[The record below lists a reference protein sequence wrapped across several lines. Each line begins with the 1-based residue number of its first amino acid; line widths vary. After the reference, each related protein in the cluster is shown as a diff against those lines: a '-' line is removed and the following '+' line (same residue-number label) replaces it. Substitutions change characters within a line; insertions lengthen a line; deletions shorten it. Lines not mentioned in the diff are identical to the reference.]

1 MITII
6 SRRRWQQLTAE
17 NKRLRDELDA
27 HLDMLKNM
35 ERKIRRIEGSIDTMK
50 KTMRAE
56 RKRQR
61 KNDK

>member
-6 SRRRWQQLTAE
+6 SRRRWQQMTAE

-27 HLDMLKNM
+27 HRDMLKQL
-35 ERKIRRIEGSIDTMK
+35 EKKIRRMEGSIDTMK

>member
-27 HLDMLKNM
+27 HRDMLKKL
-35 ERKIRRIEGSIDTMK
+35 ERKIRRMEGSIDTMK

-61 KNDK
+61 KKQ

>member
-6 SRRRWQQLTAE
+6 SRRRWQQMTAE
-17 NKRLRDELDA
+17 NKRLRDELTA
-27 HLDMLKNM
+27 HRDMLK
-35 ERKIRRIEGSIDTMK
+35 ELEKKIRRMEGSIDTMK

-61 KNDK
+61 KNYK

>member
-6 SRRRWQQLTAE
+6 SRRRWQQMTAE

-27 HLDMLKNM
+27 HRDMLK
-35 ERKIRRIEGSIDTMK
+35 ELEKKIRRMEGSIDTMK

>member
-17 NKRLRDELDA
+17 NKRLRDELTA
-27 HLDMLKNM
+27 HRDMLKNL
-35 ERKIRRIEGSIDTMK
+35 ERKIRRMEGSIDTMK
-50 KTMRAE
+50 KTIKAE

>member
-6 SRRRWQQLTAE
+6 SRRRWQQMTAE
-17 NKRLRDELDA
+17 NKRLRDELTA
-27 HLDMLKNM
+27 NRDMLK
-35 ERKIRRIEGSIDTMK
+35 ELEKKIRRMEGSIDTMK

>member
-17 NKRLRDELDA
+17 NKRMRDELTA
-27 HLDMLKNM
+27 HRDMLK
-35 ERKIRRIEGSIDTMK
+35 ELEKKIRRMEGSIDTMK
-50 KTMRAE
+50 KTLKAE

-61 KNDK
+61 KNNK

>member
-6 SRRRWQQLTAE
+6 SRRRWQQMTAE
-17 NKRLRDELDA
+17 NKRLRDELTA
-27 HLDMLKNM
+27 HRDMLK
-35 ERKIRRIEGSIDTMK
+35 ELEKKIRRMEGSIDTMK
-50 KTMRAE
+50 KTMKAE

>member
-27 HLDMLKNM
+27 HRDMLKQL
-35 ERKIRRIEGSIDTMK
+35 ERKIRRMEGSIDTMR
-50 KTMRAE
+50 KTLKAE

>member
-17 NKRLRDELDA
+17 NKRLRDELTA
-27 HLDMLKNM
+27 HRDMFKELEK
-35 ERKIRRIEGSIDTMK
+35 KIRRMEGSIDTMK

-61 KNDK
+61 KNNK

>member
-17 NKRLRDELDA
+17 NKRLRDELTA
-27 HLDMLKNM
+27 HRDMLK
-35 ERKIRRIEGSIDTMK
+35 ELEKKIRRMEGSIDTMK

>member
-17 NKRLRDELDA
+17 NKRLRDELDD
-27 HLDMLKNM
+27 HLDMLKKL
-35 ERKIRRIEGSIDTMK
+35 ERKIRRMEGSIDMMK
-50 KTMRAE
+50 KTLKDE

>member
-17 NKRLRDELDA
+17 NKRLRDELTA
-27 HLDMLKNM
+27 HRDMLKEL
-35 ERKIRRIEGSIDTMK
+35 ERKIRRMEGSIDTMR
-50 KTMRAE
+50 KTLKAE

>member
-1 MITII
+1 M
-6 SRRRWQQLTAE
+6 TAE

-27 HLDMLKNM
+27 HRDMLK
-35 ERKIRRIEGSIDTMK
+35 ELEKKIRRMEGSIDTMK

>member
-27 HLDMLKNM
+27 HRDMLKNI
-35 ERKIRRIEGSIDTMK
+35 EKKIRRMEGSIDTMK

>member
-6 SRRRWQQLTAE
+6 SRRRWQQMTAE

-27 HLDMLKNM
+27 HRDMLKEL
-35 ERKIRRIEGSIDTMK
+35 ERKIRRMEGSIDTMR
-50 KTMRAE
+50 KTLKAE

>member
-27 HLDMLKNM
+27 HLDMLK
-35 ERKIRRIEGSIDTMK
+35 ELEKKIRRMEGSIDTMK
-50 KTMRAE
+50 KTLKAE

-61 KNDK
+61 KNNK

>member
-27 HLDMLKNM
+27 HRDMLKQL
-35 ERKIRRIEGSIDTMK
+35 ERKIRRMEGSIDTMK

-61 KNDK
+61 KNKK

>member
-17 NKRLRDELDA
+17 NKRLRDELTA
-27 HLDMLKNM
+27 HRDMLK
-35 ERKIRRIEGSIDTMK
+35 ELEKKIRRMEGSIDTMK
-50 KTMRAE
+50 KTLKAE

>member
-17 NKRLRDELDA
+17 NKRLRDELTA
-27 HLDMLKNM
+27 HRDMLK
-35 ERKIRRIEGSIDTMK
+35 ELEKKIRRMECSIDTMK